1 MKIYQSDS
9 KTRTPLYCL
18 IGGVLQDGFDLRSG
32 HELQVLGRLS
42 LSETCLEQYLLKI
55 FYKMKTQI
63 RETNAPKQ

>member
-55 FYKMKTQI
+55 F
-63 RETNAPKQ
+63 